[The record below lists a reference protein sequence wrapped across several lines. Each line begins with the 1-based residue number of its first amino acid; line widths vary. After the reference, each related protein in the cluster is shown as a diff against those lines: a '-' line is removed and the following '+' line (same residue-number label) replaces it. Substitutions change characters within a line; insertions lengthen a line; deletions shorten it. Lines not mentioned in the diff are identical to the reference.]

1 MAQLGNGQLEGLSFF
16 LAQCPC
22 RTCFALAE
30 ISSSW
35 SGILGARMKAKQA
48 SLSASQQLIARCV
61 VAFHFGMWSWGMW
74 IALVVACF
82 FHKISAA
89 LMTL

>member
-1 MAQLGNGQLEGLSFF
+1 M
-16 LAQCPC
+16 
-22 RTCFALAE
+22 
-30 ISSSW
+30 
-35 SGILGARMKAKQA
+35 MKAEQGR
-48 SLSASQQLIARCV
+48 LSTSQQLIARCV

-74 IALVVACF
+74 IALVIACF